1 MAIFNSYVWH
11 RRVYF
16 VISIILMMI
25 ASIAEPVHWK
35 AKKRNSAEAVTLL
48 HYLDVSQFQS
58 FRTNLSIL
66 DDQIQFFSVDTPN
79 LFTKNSRFV
88 IGRFQVANIC
98 PASIRAD
105 NLSLFA
111 ACNGSRRPDRATG
124 SIFGNRMD
132 IDINLLWNL
141 SCKDQ
146 KKNNSR
152 VHIKQTHTPQ
162 IRLWCDGSYSFWG
175 SGWRIPSLLKFSNWL
190 KQHFLEM
197 FGMLKIKN
205 HQAHIS
211 KNNG

>member
-1 MAIFNSYVWH
+1 MAIFNSYIWH
-11 RRVYF
+11 RKVYF

-66 DDQIQFFSVDTPN
+66 DDQIQFFSVGTPN

-111 ACNGSRRPDRATG
+111 ACNGSRRPDRGHGLDFWESDGHWHKFTLESQLQRPKKTIPV
-124 SIFGNRMD
+124 SILSKHTRHNLDCDVMDPTHFGAQDGVYRGC
-132 IDINLLWNL
+132 
-141 SCKDQ
+141 S
-146 KKNNSR
+146 SS
-152 VHIKQTHTPQ
+152 Q
-162 IRLWCDGSYSFWG
+162 I
-175 SGWRIPSLLKFSNWL
+175 GWSSTF
-190 KQHFLEM
+190 
-197 FGMLKIKN
+197 
-205 HQAHIS
+205 
-211 KNNG
+211 

>member
-1 MAIFNSYVWH
+1 MAIFNSYIWH
-11 RRVYF
+11 RKVYF

-111 ACNGSRRPDRATG
+111 ACNGSRRPDRG
-124 SIFGNRMD
+124 HGLDFWESDGHWHKFSLESQLQRP
-132 IDINLLWNL
+132 
-141 SCKDQ
+141 

-152 VHIKQTHTPQ
+152 VHIKQTHAPQ

-190 KQHFLEM
+190 KQRFWRCLVC
-197 FGMLKIKN
+197 
-205 HQAHIS
+205 
-211 KNNG
+211 

>member
-1 MAIFNSYVWH
+1 M
-11 RRVYF
+11 
-16 VISIILMMI
+16 
-25 ASIAEPVHWK
+25 
-35 AKKRNSAEAVTLL
+35 
-48 HYLDVSQFQS
+48 SQFQS

-146 KKNNSR
+146 KKTIPVSILSKHTR
-152 VHIKQTHTPQ
+152 HKLDCDVMDPTHFGAQDGGYRACSSSQ
-162 IRLWCDGSYSFWG
+162 IG
-175 SGWRIPSLLKFSNWL
+175 
-190 KQHFLEM
+190 
-197 FGMLKIKN
+197 
-205 HQAHIS
+205 
-211 KNNG
+211 